1 MPTAEEVRL
10 LHSHSPVIFQ
20 NIEMLDK
27 VVAILD
33 ALETKPGLRLS
44 EIVRLTGIPKPTCHR
59 LLQVLL
65 HQRLVWRQGYRYEMG
80 TRLYGYAHGALAQ
93 EPVRAV
99 AGRHLR
105 ALAQQVEMAA
115 LLSVRYDAFRIL
127 VAVEGD
133 PAVVPPA
140 WSVGSVAVIYAGAA
154 SKTLLAWLD
163 RAERDVV
170 LSAIERYPLTE
181 GTIVARGEL
190 ERELDRIRQ
199 RGWAL
204 SLGEREPETFSLA
217 APVFDLRGRIAAA
230 VAVAAPLARY
240 RPTLVG
246 QWLRPLLECG
256 RQISAELGFKGIYR
270 PLARYGPVRPGGIGP
285 RVGAV

>member
-65 HQRLVWRQGYRYEMG
+65 HQRLVWRQGYRYEIG
-80 TRLYGYAHGALAQ
+80 TRLYGYVYGALAG
-93 EPVRAV
+93 EPVRTV

-105 ALAQQVEMAA
+105 ALSRQVEMASM
-115 LLSVRYDAFRIL
+115 LSVRYDAFRVL

-133 PAVVPPA
+133 PAFVPAA
-140 WSVGSVAVIYAGAA
+140 WAVGSVAVIYAGAA

-163 RAERDVV
+163 RAERDAV
-170 LSAIERYPLTE
+170 LSGIQREPLTE
-181 GTIVARGEL
+181 STIVSRGEL
-190 ERELDRIRQ
+190 ERELERIRQ

-204 SLGEREPETFSLA
+204 SLGEREPDTFSLA
-217 APVFDLRGRIAAA
+217 APVFDATGRIAAA
-230 VAVAAPLARY
+230 VAVAGPLVRY
-240 RPTLVG
+240 RPALVAG
-246 QWLRPLLECG
+246 WLRPLLECG
-256 RQISAELGFKGIYR
+256 RQISGELGFKGIYR
-270 PLARYGPVRPGGIGP
+270 PLARYAAVRPGGIGS